1 MVHTNNTTVSEHPPL
16 FDDIFFNTRFEQ
28 ASHLEKHGLAIPKA
42 EFNAYLTNYATGEYL
57 AHHLAYQDYHKKLVD
72 EKWVNDRLIKNG
84 DTLSVLEPNGNYA
97 DYTVYKIRTNTD
109 GLTAQVLVPAN
120 IPHAKACDIKI
131 TFRGT
136 SNKSGLIRDLEY
148 SGPGADS
155 YSIEKENILSQINLI
170 VGRTANQLPAGT
182 PITLTAAGH
191 SLGAAD
197 SQHCLAS
204 LLEGIAQKTNLEPN
218 RPEVYQMHN
227 VNHLNKITGLNLYT
241 CNAPGIPQA
250 VSKRSKELAQAFA
263 ARPAAQKLTI
273 NSYNLKVGGDVVQQT
288 GQSHFLSD
296 VPADIAHVDVLK
308 VQTGQEKTWFGAVKA
323 HCVHLFKKILPGL
336 HTDMPKL
343 QCTPMNNRTPAGE
356 KSVHASLENKHMFFN
371 NPLSWGLQAVVAPIS
386 TGFTKLGNSFS
397 RFYWGN
403 TETDN
408 IVNESPLA
416 TANNDNFNEY
426 CEELEK
432 QIWEFEMDETESD
445 NVVNTQNNAMIFSQ
459 LPESEAFK
467 NVNTMCSVE
476 KPAALPS
483 FLTSMKSF
491 IS

>member
-1 MVHTNNTTVSEHPPL
+1 
-16 FDDIFFNTRFEQ
+16 
-28 ASHLEKHGLAIPKA
+28 
-42 EFNAYLTNYATGEYL
+42 
-57 AHHLAYQDYHKKLVD
+57 
-72 EKWVNDRLIKNG
+72 
-84 DTLSVLEPNGNYA
+84 
-97 DYTVYKIRTNTD
+97 
-109 GLTAQVLVPAN
+109 
-120 IPHAKACDIKI
+120 
-131 TFRGT
+131 
-136 SNKSGLIRDLEY
+136 
-148 SGPGADS
+148 
-155 YSIEKENILSQINLI
+155 
-170 VGRTANQLPAGT
+170 
-182 PITLTAAGH
+182 
-191 SLGAAD
+191 
-197 SQHCLAS
+197 
-204 LLEGIAQKTNLEPN
+204 
-218 RPEVYQMHN
+218 
-227 VNHLNKITGLNLYT
+227 
-241 CNAPGIPQA
+241 
-250 VSKRSKELAQAFA
+250 
-263 ARPAAQKLTI
+263 
-273 NSYNLKVGGDVVQQT
+273 
-288 GQSHFLSD
+288 
-296 VPADIAHVDVLK
+296 
-308 VQTGQEKTWFGAVKA
+308 
-323 HCVHLFKKILPGL
+323 
-336 HTDMPKL
+336 
-343 QCTPMNNRTPAGE
+343 
-356 KSVHASLENKHMFFN
+356 MFFN